1 MAEEATRAPG
11 TEAGWQVID
20 AAVDAARRS
29 LGDALVSA
37 YAIGSLGH
45 GGFSAAAS
53 DVDLALLTADAAAGP
68 PDVELI
74 EAEVRRALPDSPL
87 AERLSVFHVPWAR
100 FASPPADAR
109 FLAIDRRDLMQSGK
123 LAFGEDMRD
132 EHGVEPPDAEILDH
146 AISAALV
153 RSTPKALRAEVVAL
167 TPEAID
173 SRTTP
178 KLVLWPVRLLHTVDT
193 ANAAGNEEAAA
204 HYRQAT
210 DPPPRHLPLV
220 EASLEWRAGNV
231 GDGEATL
238 TALRQELLPL
248 YAEIFA
254 RLAGRPDLPHADRID
269 ARATERAAANP

>member
-1 MAEEATRAPG
+1 MREPG

-45 GGFSAAAS
+45 GGFSATAS
-53 DVDLALLTADAAAGP
+53 DVDLALLISDSAEGP

-74 EAEVRRALPDSPL
+74 EAGVKRALPESPL
-87 AERLSVFHVPWAR
+87 AERLSVFHVPWSK
-100 FASPPADAR
+100 FASPAAGSR
-109 FLAIDRRDLMQSGK
+109 FPAIDRRDLMQSGV
-123 LAFGEDMRD
+123 LVHGEDLRD
-132 EHGVEPPDAEILDH
+132 AYGVEPPAEEIIDH

-153 RSTPKALRAEVVAL
+153 RNTPEALIAEVDAL

-193 ANAAGNEEAAA
+193 ARAAGNEEAAA
-204 HYRQAT
+204 HYRHAT

-231 GDGEATL
+231 GNGEAAL
-238 TALRQELLPL
+238 VALRQELLPL
-248 YAEIFA
+248 YAEIYA
-254 RLAGRPDLPHADRID
+254 RLADRPNLPHADRIK
-269 ARATERAAANP
+269 ARATELAAANP